1 MAQATLRVN
10 GRLHPIDAPLGA
22 RLLDVLR
29 LHCGLSGPREG
40 CGDGEC
46 GACQVLVEGRPVAA
60 CDTPWSAIGSAAVT
74 TVEGLGSSREGAT
87 MQRAFVAE
95 QAAQCGFCSSGLLV
109 AATALL
115 MHEPQPDDARV
126 RQALDGH
133 LCRCGV
139 HNRLLR
145 AVQRA
150 ALDLSR

>member
-1 MAQATLRVN
+1 MTSLRVN
-10 GRLHPIDAPLGA
+10 GRVHEIEAPGGT

-29 LHCGLSGPREG
+29 EQCGLLGTREG
-40 CGDGEC
+40 CGAGEC
-46 GACQVLVEGRPVAA
+46 GACQVLLDGRPVAS
-60 CDTPWSAIGSAAVT
+60 CDLPWSAVGSSAVT
-74 TVEGLGSSREGAT
+74 TVEGLGATREGAA
-87 MQRAFVAE
+87 MRRAFVAE

-115 MHEPQPDDARV
+115 MRDPRPGDVQV

-150 ALDLSR
+150 AADLAR